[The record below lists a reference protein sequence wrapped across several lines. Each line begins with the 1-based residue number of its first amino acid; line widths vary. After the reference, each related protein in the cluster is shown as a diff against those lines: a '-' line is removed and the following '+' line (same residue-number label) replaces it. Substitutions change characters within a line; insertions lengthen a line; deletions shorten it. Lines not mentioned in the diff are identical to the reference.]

1 MEEDTPKFSLHMKG
15 SIHQAYYGG
24 TTSCPVSPLGIC
36 IFSLGFY
43 PCGSFYTG
51 LTLQCLLKANCIY
64 ICKIDNVDLLCSS
77 GNYIQYFVIT
87 YMGKISEKDYI
98 DKNPCHAQ

>member
-1 MEEDTPKFSLHMKG
+1 MWVIL
-15 SIHQAYYGG
+15 YR
-24 TTSCPVSPLGIC
+24 
-36 IFSLGFY
+36 
-43 PCGSFYTG
+43 
-51 LTLQCLLKANCIY
+51 ANASVPFKSKLYIY